1 MTQNNYIKTKISL
14 FYDKAELMID
24 SVNRKTC
31 GIADA
36 DTINKKYVCALCYDG
51 YNILVD
57 VCVNS
62 NKGTIYG
69 CHINCKNILYCSHIF
84 NEIKKTDSEY
94 INNINMDILINIIKS
109 NISDTENGFTEL
121 RYLYKSNCCCLNP
134 TKYNT
139 KNEAVRQ
146 LYGESFRADCVIEG
160 TQDYILF
167 FEEPRKKMF
176 VFNRDYIVSDHKDA
190 LIMNVNKQ
198 SFIKYMLRTN
208 DKSTHLMCSYSEQN
222 LCHVCNDCIC
232 EANKYLIKNKYYIP
246 IQYKKNDILIPVK
259 TAYIVSLLKTNSPL
273 IDYNCILFIIH
284 TLKEYDFTIDISK
297 IHYITLKDYV
307 LATESNNTEIINKVV
322 DNLYHMIYSFSFT
335 YGLSNV
341 RTYDFITAL
350 FIFMGKKRNNDI
362 KFDSV
367 ASKTITEYVKSP
379 PIYKKANNKNAIDI
393 MEFYNAN
400 FKIITDYLNHK
411 KKDFEDEQLFI
422 LEEKRIKERNLAR
435 EECLIRKDK
444 QLFIL
449 EEKRIKE
456 RNLAREVCLIRNI
469 KKNVLYE
476 LKNKICMYIESDY
489 FFNESLITNYSTS
502 TPYII
507 LEDKTKRCLDS
518 VLYLKLEKLKF
529 CLLLHFTRDY
539 ENKNVGDYTKFTEQQ
554 TDFLIINKSLFQI
567 EHKRYEKIEK
577 EIDENI
583 IDEAYKIFN
592 LSNDFNLIKNLRA
605 NYKYPFYT
613 FSYVIDKKSQY
624 VKCCNVNLYYKGE
637 YITPYHFIRNE
648 LKYRLL
654 ERNIFS

>member
-1 MTQNNYIKTKISL
+1 MTQNNNIKTKISL

-94 INNINMDILINIIKS
+94 INNFSMDILINIIKS
-109 NISDTENGFTEL
+109 NISDTENGFTGL

-134 TKYNT
+134 NKYNM

-146 LYGESFRADCVIEG
+146 SYGESFRADCVIEG

-167 FEEPRKKMF
+167 FEESRKKMF
-176 VFNRDYIVSDHKDA
+176 IFNRDYVVSDHKDA
-190 LIMNVNKQ
+190 LILNVNKQ
-198 SFIKYMLRTN
+198 SFIKYMLRIN

-222 LCHVCNDCIC
+222 ICHVCNDCIC
-232 EANKYLIKNKYYIP
+232 EANKYLNTNKYYIP
-246 IQYKKNDILIPVK
+246 IQYKKEDILIPVK

-284 TLKEYDFTIDISK
+284 KLKEYDFTIDISK
-297 IHYITLKDYV
+297 FHYITLAEYV
-307 LATESNNTEIINKVV
+307 LATKSNNTEIINKVV
-322 DNLYHMIYSFSFT
+322 DNLYHIIYSFPFT

-341 RTYDFITAL
+341 GTYDFITAL
-350 FIFMGKKRNNDI
+350 FIFMGKKRNNNI
-362 KFDSV
+362 EFDSV
-367 ASKTITEYVKSP
+367 VRKTITEYVKSP
-379 PIYKKANNKNAIDI
+379 TIYKKRKNENAIKI
-393 MEFYNAN
+393 MEFYNDN

-422 LEEKRIKERNLAR
+422 LEQTLLKERNLAR
-435 EECLIRKDK
+435 EACLIRK
-444 QLFIL
+444 
-449 EEKRIKE
+449 
-456 RNLAREVCLIRNI
+456 N
-469 KKNVLYE
+469 KKKVLNE
-476 LKNKICMYIESDY
+476 LTNKICLYIESDY

-507 LEDKTKRCLDS
+507 LEDKTERCLDS

-539 ENKNVGDYTKFTEQQ
+539 EHKNVGGYTKFTEQQ

-567 EHKRYEKIEK
+567 EHKQYEKIEK

-583 IDEAYKIFN
+583 IDEAYTIFN
-592 LSNDFNLIKNLRA
+592 LSNDCNLIKNLRA

-613 FSYVIDKKSQY
+613 FSYLIDKKSQY
-624 VKCCNVNLYYKGE
+624 VNCCNVNLYYKGE
-637 YITPYHFIRNE
+637 YMTPYNFIRNE
-648 LKYRLL
+648 LKDRLL
-654 ERNIFS
+654 KRNIYS